1 MPEGSVSNKMI
12 ICIDIGNTNIKYA
25 IYEGETLCI
34 SFRVATDLK
43 KTSDEYG
50 SQLVNMLKVR
60 EIKRDGITG
69 GIISSVVPS
78 LDYTIERMC
87 HLYLGIEPLRI
98 EPGLK
103 SGLNIRCDDAREVG
117 ADRIVNC
124 VSAIVKYGEEKPMIV
139 IDFGTATTF
148 NIINENNEFIGGV
161 IAPGI
166 KGSLDSLVNGTAKLP
181 RVEIEAP
188 KSIIAKNTI
197 TNMQAGIVFGFAGL
211 VEYIVTRIKKELKA
225 PFTKTIATGGFSQV
239 FSKEVSC
246 IDVVDK
252 LLTLEGLKY
261 LYYLN
266 RPEEGGQAPVKA

>member
-1 MPEGSVSNKMI
+1 MI

-25 IYEGETLCI
+25 IYDGENLKI

-50 SQLVNMLKVR
+50 EQLTGMLAAKGI
-60 EIKRDGITG
+60 EIESLTG
-69 GIISSVVPS
+69 GIMSSVVPP
-78 LDYTIERMC
+78 LDYTIEKMC
-87 HLYLGIEPLRI
+87 DLYLAIKPLKI
-98 EPGLK
+98 APGLK

-124 VSAIVKYGEEKPMIV
+124 VSAIVNYGENKPMIV

-148 NIINENNEFIGGV
+148 NVISENNEFIGGV
-161 IAPGI
+161 ISPGI

-188 KSIIAKNTI
+188 KSIIAKNTV

-211 VEYIVTRIKKELKA
+211 VEYIVKRIKKELKRDDV
-225 PFTKTIATGGFSQV
+225 KTIATGGFSKV
-239 FSKEVSC
+239 IAKEINC

-252 LLTLEGLKY
+252 LLTLKGLKY
-261 LYYLN
+261 LYDLN
-266 RPEEGGQAPVKA
+266 VEE

>member
-1 MPEGSVSNKMI
+1 MV

-25 IYEGETLCI
+25 IYEGSDLKI

-50 SQLVNMLKVR
+50 AQLTGMLEAR
-60 EIKRDGITG
+60 GISPEVILG
-69 GIISSVVPS
+69 GIISSVVPT
-78 LDYTIERMC
+78 LDYTIDKMC
-87 HLYLGIEPLRI
+87 ELYLKIQPLKI
-98 EPGLK
+98 APGLK

-124 VSAIVKYGEEKPMIV
+124 VSAIVGYGEKKPMIV

-148 NIINENNEFIGGV
+148 NIINENYEFIGGV
-161 IAPGI
+161 ISPGI

-188 KSIIAKNTI
+188 QSIIAKNTV

-211 VEYIVTRIKKELKA
+211 VEYIVKRIKKELKRDDV
-225 PFTKTIATGGFSQV
+225 KTIATGGFSTII
-239 FSKEVSC
+239 SKEISC

-252 LLTLEGLKY
+252 LLTLKGLKY
-261 LYYLN
+261 LYDLN
-266 RPEEGGQAPVKA
+266 SQE

>member
-1 MPEGSVSNKMI
+1 MI

-25 IYEGETLCI
+25 IYEEDTLKV

-50 SQLVNMLKVR
+50 AQLTSMLASKNIKV
-60 EIKRDGITG
+60 DDITG
-69 GIISSVVPS
+69 GIVSSVVPS
-78 LDYTIERMC
+78 LDYTIDKTC
-87 HLYLGIEPLRI
+87 ALYLGIEPLRI
-98 EPGLK
+98 APGLK

-124 VSAIVKYGEEKPMIV
+124 VSAIVGYGENKPMIV
-139 IDFGTATTF
+139 IDFGTATTV
-148 NIINENNEFIGGV
+148 NVISANNEFIGGV

-188 KSIIAKNTI
+188 RSIIAKNTV
-197 TNMQAGIVFGFAGL
+197 TNMQAGLVFGFAGL
-211 VEYIVTRIKKELKA
+211 VEYIVKRIKKELK
-225 PFTKTIATGGFSQV
+225 TNDVKTIATGGFSTIIA
-239 FSKEVSC
+239 KEIEC

-252 LLTLEGLKY
+252 LLTLKGLKY
-261 LYYLN
+261 LYDLN
-266 RPEEGGQAPVKA
+266 TQTK

>member
-1 MPEGSVSNKMI
+1 MV

-25 IYEGETLCI
+25 IYDGDALKF

-50 SQLVNMLKVR
+50 ALLTSMLAANDV
-60 EIKRDGITG
+60 EVSELEG

-78 LDYTIERMC
+78 LDYTIDKMC
-87 HLYLGIEPLRI
+87 EIYLHIQPLKI
-98 EPGLK
+98 APGLK

-124 VSAIVKYGEEKPMIV
+124 VSALVHYGENIPMIV

-148 NIINENNEFIGGV
+148 NIINEKNEFIGGV
-161 IAPGI
+161 ISPGI

-188 KSIIAKNTI
+188 KSVIAKNTV

-211 VEYIVTRIKKELKA
+211 VEYIVKRIKKELNV
-225 PFTKTIATGGFSQV
+225 PQVKTIATGGISQV
-239 FSKEVSC
+239 ISREIEC

-252 LLTLEGLKY
+252 LLTLKGLKY
-261 LYYLN
+261 LYDLN
-266 RPEEGGQAPVKA
+266 TANK

>member
-1 MPEGSVSNKMI
+1 MI

-25 IYEGETLCI
+25 IYNGDSLKV
-34 SFRVATDLK
+34 SFRVATDFK

-50 SQLVNMLKVR
+50 AQLTSMLVAN
-60 EIKRDGITG
+60 GIPVEEVKG
-69 GIISSVVPS
+69 GILSSVVPS
-78 LDYTIERMC
+78 LDYTIEKMC
-87 HLYLGIEPLRI
+87 SLYLHIEPLHVA
-98 EPGLK
+98 PGLK

-124 VSAIVKYGEEKPMIV
+124 VSAIVGYGEGTPMVV

-148 NIINENNEFIGGV
+148 NIISENNEFIGGV

-188 KSIIAKNTI
+188 KSVIAKNTV

-211 VEYIVTRIKKELKA
+211 VEYIVKRIKKELK
-225 PFTKTIATGGFSQV
+225 TTKVKTIATGGFSDII
-239 FSKEVSC
+239 SKEIEG

-252 LLTLEGLKY
+252 LLTLKGLKY
-261 LYYLN
+261 LYDLN
-266 RPEEGGQAPVKA
+266 AQTE

>member
-1 MPEGSVSNKMI
+1 MI

-25 IYEGETLCI
+25 IYDNDILKV
-34 SFRVATDLK
+34 SFRVATDFK

-50 SQLVNMLKVR
+50 AQLISMLIAQGISA
-60 EIKRDGITG
+60 EDITG
-69 GIISSVVPS
+69 GIVSSVVPS
-78 LDYTIERMC
+78 LDYTIDKMC
-87 HLYLGIEPLRI
+87 SLYLHITPLHI
-98 EPGLK
+98 APGLK

-124 VSAIVKYGEEKPMIV
+124 VSAIVEYGDGTPMIV
-139 IDFGTATTF
+139 VDFGTATTF
-148 NIINENNEFIGGV
+148 NIINEKNEFIGGV

-188 KSIIAKNTI
+188 DSIIAKNTV

-211 VEYIVTRIKKELKA
+211 VEYIVKRIKKELKT
-225 PFTKTIATGGFSQV
+225 PNVKTIATGGFSNV
-239 FSKEVSC
+239 ISKEIEG

-252 LLTLEGLKY
+252 LLTLKGLKY
-261 LYYLN
+261 LYDLN
-266 RPEEGGQAPVKA
+266 TLKT

>member
-161 IAPGI
+161 IAP
-166 KGSLDSLVNGTAKLP
+166 
-181 RVEIEAP
+181 
-188 KSIIAKNTI
+188 
-197 TNMQAGIVFGFAGL
+197 
-211 VEYIVTRIKKELKA
+211 RIKKELKA

-239 FSKEVSC
+239 ISKEVSC

>member
-1 MPEGSVSNKMI
+1 MI
-12 ICIDIGNTNIKYA
+12 ICVDIGNTNIKYA
-25 IYEGETLCI
+25 IYDKDDLKF
-34 SFRVATDLK
+34 SFRVATDFK

-50 SQLVNMLKVR
+50 AQLTGMLTTKNVKV
-60 EIKRDGITG
+60 EDIEGA
-69 GIISSVVPS
+69 IISSVVPS
-78 LDYTIERMC
+78 LDYTIDKMC
-87 HLYLGIEPLRI
+87 DLYLHIAPLHI
-98 EPGLK
+98 APGLK

-124 VSAIVKYGEEKPMIV
+124 VSAIVEYGEHKPMIV

-148 NIINENNEFIGGV
+148 NIINEKYEFIGGI

-188 KSIIAKNTI
+188 DSIIAKNTV

-211 VEYIVTRIKKELKA
+211 TEYIVKRIKKELK
-225 PFTKTIATGGFSQV
+225 TNDVKTIATGGFSNV
-239 FSKEVSC
+239 ISKEIEG

-252 LLTLEGLKY
+252 LLTLKGLKY
-261 LYYLN
+261 LYDLN
-266 RPEEGGQAPVKA
+266 TK

>member
-1 MPEGSVSNKMI
+1 MI

-25 IYEGETLCI
+25 IYEGERLRI

-50 SQLVNMLKVR
+50 SQLVNMLKGM
-60 EIKRDGITG
+60 ELKPT
-69 GIISSVVPS
+69 
-78 LDYTIERMC
+78 LDYTVDKMC
-87 HLYLGIEPLRI
+87 GLYLGIKPLHI

-124 VSAIVKYGEEKPMIV
+124 VSAIVRYGENKPLIV
-139 IDFGTATTF
+139 VDFGTATTF
-148 NIINENNEFIGGV
+148 NIISADNEFIGGV
-161 IAPGI
+161 ISPGI

-188 KSIIAKNTI
+188 KSIIAKNTV
-197 TNMQAGIVFGFAGL
+197 TNMQAGLVFGFAGL
-211 VEYIVTRIKKELKA
+211 VEYIVTRIKKELRCA
-225 PFTKTIATGGFSQV
+225 DVKTIATGGFSEII
-239 FSKEVSC
+239 SKEVSC

-252 LLTLEGLKY
+252 LLTLDGLRY

-266 RPEEGGQAPVKA
+266 RPE

>member
-1 MPEGSVSNKMI
+1 MV

-25 IYEGETLCI
+25 IYDGDALKF

-50 SQLVNMLKVR
+50 ALLTSMLAANDVQVD
-60 EIKRDGITG
+60 EIEG

-78 LDYTIERMC
+78 LDYTIDKMC
-87 HLYLGIEPLRI
+87 EIYLHIQPLKI
-98 EPGLK
+98 APGLK

-124 VSAIVKYGEEKPMIV
+124 VSALVHYGENIPMIV

-148 NIINENNEFIGGV
+148 NIINEKNEFIGGV
-161 IAPGI
+161 ISPGI

-188 KSIIAKNTI
+188 KSVIAKNTV

-211 VEYIVTRIKKELKA
+211 VEYIVKRIKKELNV
-225 PFTKTIATGGFSQV
+225 PQVKTIATGGFSQV
-239 FSKEVSC
+239 ISREIEC

-252 LLTLEGLKY
+252 LLTLKGLKY
-261 LYYLN
+261 LYDLN
-266 RPEEGGQAPVKA
+266 TANK

>member
-1 MPEGSVSNKMI
+1 MI

-25 IYEGETLCI
+25 IYDKDDLKI

-50 SQLVNMLKVR
+50 EQLTGMLSARGIDVSQIN
-60 EIKRDGITG
+60 G
-69 GIISSVVPS
+69 GIMSSVVPT
-78 LDYTIERMC
+78 LDYTIDKMC
-87 HLYLGIEPLRI
+87 SLYLSIKPLKI
-98 EPGLK
+98 APGLK

-124 VSAIVKYGEEKPMIV
+124 VSAIVGYGENKPMIV

-148 NIINENNEFIGGV
+148 NIISENNEFIGGV
-161 IAPGI
+161 ISPGI

-188 KSIIAKNTI
+188 KSIIAKNTV

-211 VEYIVTRIKKELKA
+211 VEYIVKRIKKELKRDDV
-225 PFTKTIATGGFSQV
+225 KTIATGGFSNV
-239 FSKEVSC
+239 ISKEIEC

-252 LLTLEGLKY
+252 LLTLKGLKY
-261 LYYLN
+261 LYDLN
-266 RPEEGGQAPVKA
+266 TQD